1 MAERVFTVTE
11 SDLRGMKEGDAFRL
25 YVIKRGDT
33 MYALSKEAGVS
44 VDTLARINGIKDPR
58 TSCRAICCYFPF
70 AAERGGQKKRN
81 RGRRVRA
88 SGARGF
94 VCRRRLRRSCR
105 GRLLPAPGGTRKPGG
120 RKSAPGFPRRAA
132 VPFCANAQ
140 LGSTS
145 ISLYRFSVL

>member
-25 YVIKRGDT
+25 YLIKRGDT

-44 VDTLARINGIKDPR
+44 VDTLARINGIKD
-58 TSCRAICCYFPF
+58 SAHIM
-70 AAERGGQKKRN
+70 
-81 RGRRVRA
+81 
-88 SGARGF
+88 SGDM
-94 VCRRRLRRSCR
+94 L
-105 GRLLPAPGGTRKPGG
+105 LLPVRPRRNAKAGG
-120 RKSAPGFPRRAA
+120 RKSAPGVPRRAA